1 MNTSRQRSG
10 QGKLLGTG
18 LMSPLIKQDR
28 TECGKERKGLE
39 QDFEDHGPTVSY
51 LHILAQNSKES
62 ENSKIKF

>member
-1 MNTSRQRSG
+1 
-10 QGKLLGTG
+10 
-18 LMSPLIKQDR
+18 MSPLIKQDR